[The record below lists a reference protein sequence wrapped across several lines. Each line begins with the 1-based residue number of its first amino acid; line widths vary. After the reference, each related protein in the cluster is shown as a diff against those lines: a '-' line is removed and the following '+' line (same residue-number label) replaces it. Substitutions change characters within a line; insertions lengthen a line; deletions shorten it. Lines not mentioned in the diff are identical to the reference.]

1 MNTSNPRPHHR
12 GAARRW
18 LIGGLA
24 VAALAAVL
32 WAAYRPRP
40 LLVETATVAQGR
52 FEQVIEE
59 DGRLRLQQRYTVTAP
74 TAAQLQRPTLKVGD
88 AVNAGDVVAVLAPSA
103 PAMIDTRTRSVLQER
118 VGSTDA
124 ARSAAAA
131 NVRRL
136 QAALAQATLEAERTE
151 QLARENFIAPSAR
164 DQSRLAREAAQQ
176 ALRAAQA
183 EQAAAEHAMGEARAA
198 LQRAQPT
205 GGGAMQGLWSLT
217 SPVTGR
223 VLRLHKESAE
233 PVTAGQ
239 PLLDIGD
246 TAALEAVIDVL
257 SGDAPRIPPGAAV
270 QLATGRAQPPLA
282 GKVARIEPQAFTKV
296 SALGIEEQRV
306 NVVVALDA
314 QAEDLQRLGDGFR
327 VDARITLSAQ
337 DGALLV
343 PSAALVRRGDGW
355 QVFVVE
361 GGKARART
369 VTFKDRHA
377 DSAWVQDGLKAGE
390 VVILYPGSVMV
401 DGRAVRN
408 RMGGLSKPLRRS
420 PRQDSQRTLWVSGR
434 WRFRAK
440 CRRAPAR

>member
-1 MNTSNPRPHHR
+1 MNNKSIN
-12 GAARRW
+12 GVSQRRW

-40 LLVETATVAQGR
+40 LVVETATVAEGR

-88 AVNAGDVVAVLAPSA
+88 AVQAGDVVAVLAPSA
-103 PAMIDTRTRSVLQER
+103 PSMIDARTRGVLQER
-118 VGSTDA
+118 VGTADA
-124 ARSAAAA
+124 SLAAAVA
-131 NVRRL
+131 NVKRL
-136 QAALAQATLEAERTE
+136 QAALAQATLEAERAD
-151 QLARENFIAPSAR
+151 QLAKDNFIAPSAR
-164 DQSRLAREAAQQ
+164 DQARLAREAAQQ
-176 ALRAAQA
+176 ALRAGQAQ
-183 EQAAAEHAMGEARAA
+183 QAAADHALGEARAA
-198 LQRAQPT
+198 LQRAQP
-205 GGGAMQGLWSLT
+205 GSGAVAQGLWSLT

-223 VLRLHKESAE
+223 VLKLHKESAE

-239 PLLDIGD
+239 PLLEIGD
-246 TAALEAVIDVL
+246 TGALEAVVDVL
-257 SGDAPRIPPGAAV
+257 SGDAPRIPPGAVV
-270 QLATGRAQPPLA
+270 QLATGRAQPPLS
-282 GKVARIEPQAFTKV
+282 GTVARIEPQAFTKL

-314 QAEDLQRLGDGFR
+314 KAEDLQRLGDGFR

-343 PSAALVRRGDGW
+343 PSAALVRQGDGW
-355 QVFVVE
+355 QVFVAE

-390 VVILYPGSVMV
+390 KVILYPGSAMA
-401 DGRAVRN
+401 DGQPV
-408 RMGGLSKPLRRS
+408 KLRS
-420 PRQDSQRTLWVSGR
+420 SQL
-434 WRFRAK
+434 
-440 CRRAPAR
+440 

>member
-1 MNTSNPRPHHR
+1 MNNKAINGMSQ
-12 GAARRW
+12 RRW

-40 LLVETATVAQGR
+40 LVVETATVAEGR

-88 AVNAGDVVAVLAPSA
+88 AVQAGDVVAVLTPSA
-103 PAMIDTRTRSVLQER
+103 PSMIDARTRGVLQER
-118 VGSTDA
+118 VGTADA
-124 ARSAAAA
+124 SLAAAVA
-131 NVRRL
+131 NVKRL
-136 QAALAQATLEAERTE
+136 QAALAQATLEAERAD
-151 QLARENFIAPSAR
+151 QLAKDNFIAPSAR
-164 DQSRLAREAAQQ
+164 DQARLAREAAQQ
-176 ALRAAQA
+176 ALRAGQAQ
-183 EQAAAEHAMGEARAA
+183 QAAADHALGEARAA
-198 LQRAQPT
+198 LQRAQP
-205 GGGAMQGLWSLT
+205 GSGAVAQGLWSLT

-223 VLRLHKESAE
+223 VLKLHKESAE
-233 PVTAGQ
+233 PVAAGQ
-239 PLLDIGD
+239 PLLEIGD
-246 TAALEAVIDVL
+246 TGALEAVVDVL
-257 SGDAPRIPPGAAV
+257 SGDAPRIPPGAVV

-282 GKVARIEPQAFTKV
+282 GTVARIEPQAFTKV

-314 QAEDLQRLGDGFR
+314 KAEDLQRLGDGFR

-343 PSAALVRRGDGW
+343 PSAALVRQGDGW

-361 GGKARART
+361 SGKARART

-390 VVILYPGSVMV
+390 KVILYPGSTMA
-401 DGRAVRN
+401 DGQPVKVR
-408 RMGGLSKPLRRS
+408 S
-420 PRQDSQRTLWVSGR
+420 SQS
-434 WRFRAK
+434 
-440 CRRAPAR
+440 

>member
-1 MNTSNPRPHHR
+1 MNNKSIN
-12 GAARRW
+12 GVSQRRW

-40 LLVETATVAQGR
+40 LVVETATVAEGR

-88 AVNAGDVVAVLAPSA
+88 AVQAGDVVAVLAPSA
-103 PAMIDTRTRSVLQER
+103 PSMIDARTRGVLQER
-118 VGSTDA
+118 VGSADA
-124 ARSAAAA
+124 ALAAAVA
-131 NVRRL
+131 NVKRL
-136 QAALAQATLEAERTE
+136 QAALAQATLEAERAD
-151 QLARENFIAPSAR
+151 QLAKDNFIAPSAR

-176 ALRAAQA
+176 ALRAGQAQ
-183 EQAAAEHAMGEARAA
+183 QAAADHALGEARAA
-198 LQRAQPT
+198 LQRAQP
-205 GGGAMQGLWSLT
+205 GSGAVAQGLWSLT

-223 VLRLHKESAE
+223 VLKLHKESAE
-233 PVTAGQ
+233 PVIAGQ
-239 PLLDIGD
+239 PLLEIGD
-246 TAALEAVIDVL
+246 TGALEAVVDVL
-257 SGDAPRIPPGAAV
+257 SGDAPRIPPGAVV

-282 GKVARIEPQAFTKV
+282 GTVARIEPQAFTKV

-314 QAEDLQRLGDGFR
+314 KAEDLQRLGDGFR

-343 PSAALVRRGDGW
+343 PSAALVRQGDGW

-377 DSAWVQDGLKAGE
+377 DSAWVQDGLKSGE
-390 VVILYPGSVMV
+390 KVILYPGSAMV
-401 DGRAVRN
+401 DGQPVRERAA
-408 RMGGLSKPLRRS
+408 S
-420 PRQDSQRTLWVSGR
+420 
-434 WRFRAK
+434 
-440 CRRAPAR
+440 

>member
-1 MNTSNPRPHHR
+1 MKNAHNKGLS
-12 GAARRW
+12 RRW

-24 VAALAAVL
+24 VVALAAVL

-40 LLVETATVAQGR
+40 LVVETATVAEGR

-88 AVNAGDVVAVLAPSA
+88 TVQAGQVVAELAPAA

-118 VGSTDA
+118 VGSADA
-124 ARSAAAA
+124 ARSAAGA

-136 QAALAQATLEAERTE
+136 QAALSQAVLEAERAE
-151 QLARENFIAPSAR
+151 QLARDNFIAPSAR
-164 DQSRLAREAAQQ
+164 DQARLAREAAQQ
-176 ALRAAQA
+176 ALRAGQA
-183 EQAAAEHAMGEARAA
+183 EQAAADHALGEARAA
-198 LQRAQPT
+198 LQRAQPS
-205 GGGAMQGLWSLT
+205 GAVASAQGLWSLT

-223 VLRLHKESAE
+223 VLRLHKENSE

-239 PLLDIGD
+239 ALMEIGD
-246 TAALEAVIDVL
+246 TAALEAVVDVL
-257 SGDAPRIPPGAAV
+257 SGDAPRITPGAAV
-270 QLATGRAQPPLA
+270 QLATGRSQPPLA
-282 GKVARIEPQAFTKV
+282 GTVARIEPQAFTKV

-306 NVVVALDA
+306 NVVVTLDA
-314 QAEDLQRLGDGFR
+314 KAEDLQRLGDGFR

-343 PSAALVRRGDGW
+343 PSAALVRDGDKGW
-355 QVFVVE
+355 RVFVVE

-369 VTFKDRHA
+369 VTFQDRHA

-390 VVILYPGSVMV
+390 VVILYPGSAMEE
-401 DGRAVRN
+401 GRAVKVR
-408 RMGGLSKPLRRS
+408 G
-420 PRQDSQRTLWVSGR
+420 
-434 WRFRAK
+434 
-440 CRRAPAR
+440 AP

>member
-1 MNTSNPRPHHR
+1 MNNKSIN
-12 GAARRW
+12 GVSQRRW

-40 LLVETATVAQGR
+40 LVVETATVAEGR

-88 AVNAGDVVAVLAPSA
+88 AVQAGDVVAVLAPSA
-103 PAMIDTRTRSVLQER
+103 PSMIDARTRGVLQER
-118 VGSTDA
+118 VGSADA
-124 ARSAAAA
+124 ALAAAVA
-131 NVRRL
+131 NVKRL
-136 QAALAQATLEAERTE
+136 QAALAQATLEAERAD
-151 QLARENFIAPSAR
+151 QLAKDNFIAPSAR
-164 DQSRLAREAAQQ
+164 DQARLAREAAQQ
-176 ALRAAQA
+176 ALRAGQAQ
-183 EQAAAEHAMGEARAA
+183 QAAADHALGEARAA
-198 LQRAQPT
+198 LQRAQP
-205 GGGAMQGLWSLT
+205 GSGAVAQGLWTLT

-223 VLRLHKESAE
+223 VLKLHKESAE

-239 PLLDIGD
+239 PLLEIGD
-246 TAALEAVIDVL
+246 TGALEAVVDVL
-257 SGDAPRIPPGAAV
+257 SGDAPRIPPGAVV
-270 QLATGRAQPPLA
+270 QLATGRAQSPLA
-282 GKVARIEPQAFTKV
+282 GTVARIEPQAFTKV

-314 QAEDLQRLGDGFR
+314 KAEDLQRLGDGFR

-343 PSAALVRRGDGW
+343 PSAALVRLGDGW

-390 VVILYPGSVMV
+390 KVILYPGSAMV
-401 DGRAVRN
+401 DGQPVRERAA
-408 RMGGLSKPLRRS
+408 S
-420 PRQDSQRTLWVSGR
+420 
-434 WRFRAK
+434 
-440 CRRAPAR
+440 

>member
-1 MNTSNPRPHHR
+1 MNNKSIN
-12 GAARRW
+12 GVSQRRW

-40 LLVETATVAQGR
+40 LVVETATVAEGR

-88 AVNAGDVVAVLAPSA
+88 AVQAGDVVAVLAPSA
-103 PAMIDTRTRSVLQER
+103 PSMIDARTRGVLQER
-118 VGSTDA
+118 VGSADA
-124 ARSAAAA
+124 ALAAAVA
-131 NVRRL
+131 NVKRL
-136 QAALAQATLEAERTE
+136 QAALAQATLEAERAD
-151 QLARENFIAPSAR
+151 QLAKDNFIAPSAR
-164 DQSRLAREAAQQ
+164 DQARLAREAAQQ
-176 ALRAAQA
+176 ALRAGQAQ
-183 EQAAAEHAMGEARAA
+183 QAAADHALGEARAA
-198 LQRAQPT
+198 LQRAQP
-205 GGGAMQGLWSLT
+205 GSGAVAQGLWSLT

-223 VLRLHKESAE
+223 VLKLYKESAE

-239 PLLDIGD
+239 PLLEIGD
-246 TAALEAVIDVL
+246 TGALEAVVDVL

-282 GKVARIEPQAFTKV
+282 GTVARIEPQAFTKV

-314 QAEDLQRLGDGFR
+314 KAEDLQRLGDGFR

-343 PSAALVRRGDGW
+343 PSAALVRLGDGW

-390 VVILYPGSVMV
+390 KVILYPGSAMA
-401 DGRAVRN
+401 DGQPVRERAA
-408 RMGGLSKPLRRS
+408 S
-420 PRQDSQRTLWVSGR
+420 
-434 WRFRAK
+434 
-440 CRRAPAR
+440 

>member
-1 MNTSNPRPHHR
+1 MNNKSIN
-12 GAARRW
+12 GVSQRRW

-40 LLVETATVAQGR
+40 LVVETAPVAEGR

-88 AVNAGDVVAVLAPSA
+88 AVQAGDVVAVLAPSA
-103 PAMIDTRTRSVLQER
+103 PSMIDARTRGVLQER
-118 VGSTDA
+118 VGSADA
-124 ARSAAAA
+124 SLAAAVA
-131 NVRRL
+131 NVKRL
-136 QAALAQATLEAERTE
+136 QAALAQATLEAERAD
-151 QLARENFIAPSAR
+151 QLAKDNFIAPSAR
-164 DQSRLAREAAQQ
+164 DQARLAREAAQQ
-176 ALRAAQA
+176 ALRAGQAQ
-183 EQAAAEHAMGEARAA
+183 QAAADHALGEARAA
-198 LQRAQPT
+198 LQRAQP
-205 GGGAMQGLWSLT
+205 GSGAVAQGLWSLT

-223 VLRLHKESAE
+223 VLKLHKESAE

-239 PLLDIGD
+239 PLLEIGD
-246 TAALEAVIDVL
+246 TGALEAVVDVL
-257 SGDAPRIPPGAAV
+257 SGDAPRIPPGAVV

-282 GKVARIEPQAFTKV
+282 GTVARIEPQAFTKL

-314 QAEDLQRLGDGFR
+314 KAEDLQRLGDGFR

-343 PSAALVRRGDGW
+343 PSAALVRQGDGW

-390 VVILYPGSVMV
+390 KVILYPGSAMA
-401 DGRAVRN
+401 DGQPVR
-408 RMGGLSKPLRRS
+408 RRES
-420 PRQDSQRTLWVSGR
+420 HL
-434 WRFRAK
+434 
-440 CRRAPAR
+440 

>member
-1 MNTSNPRPHHR
+1 MNNKSIN
-12 GAARRW
+12 GVSQRRW

-40 LLVETATVAQGR
+40 LVVETATVAEGR

-88 AVNAGDVVAVLAPSA
+88 AVQAGDVVAVLAPSA
-103 PAMIDTRTRSVLQER
+103 PSMIDARTRGVLQER
-118 VGSTDA
+118 VGTADA
-124 ARSAAAA
+124 SLAAAVA
-131 NVRRL
+131 NVKRL
-136 QAALAQATLEAERTE
+136 QAALAQATLEAERAD
-151 QLARENFIAPSAR
+151 QLAKDNFIAPSAR
-164 DQSRLAREAAQQ
+164 DQARLAREAAQQ
-176 ALRAAQA
+176 ALRAGQAQ
-183 EQAAAEHAMGEARAA
+183 QAAADHALGEARAA
-198 LQRAQPT
+198 LQRAQP
-205 GGGAMQGLWSLT
+205 GSGAVAQGLWSLT

-223 VLRLHKESAE
+223 VLKLHKESAE

-239 PLLDIGD
+239 PLLEIGD
-246 TAALEAVIDVL
+246 TGALEAVVDVL
-257 SGDAPRIPPGAAV
+257 SGDAPRIPPGAVV

-282 GKVARIEPQAFTKV
+282 GTVARIEPQAFTKL

-314 QAEDLQRLGDGFR
+314 KAEDLQRLGDGFR

-343 PSAALVRRGDGW
+343 PSAALVRQGDGW

-390 VVILYPGSVMV
+390 KVILYPGSAMA
-401 DGRAVRN
+401 DGQPV
-408 RMGGLSKPLRRS
+408 KLRS
-420 PRQDSQRTLWVSGR
+420 SQL
-434 WRFRAK
+434 
-440 CRRAPAR
+440 

>member
-1 MNTSNPRPHHR
+1 MNNKSIN
-12 GAARRW
+12 GVSQRRW

-40 LLVETATVAQGR
+40 LVVETATVAEGR

-88 AVNAGDVVAVLAPSA
+88 AVQAGDVVAVLAPSA
-103 PAMIDTRTRSVLQER
+103 PSMIDARTRGVLQER
-118 VGSTDA
+118 LGSADA
-124 ARSAAAA
+124 SLAAAVA
-131 NVRRL
+131 NVKRL
-136 QAALAQATLEAERTE
+136 QAALAQATLEAERAD
-151 QLARENFIAPSAR
+151 QLAKDNFIAPSAR

-176 ALRAAQA
+176 ALRAGQAQ
-183 EQAAAEHAMGEARAA
+183 QAAADHALGEARAA
-198 LQRAQPT
+198 LQRAQP
-205 GGGAMQGLWSLT
+205 GSGAVTQGLWSLT

-223 VLRLHKESAE
+223 VLKLHKESAE

-239 PLLDIGD
+239 PLLEIGD
-246 TAALEAVIDVL
+246 TGALEAVVDVL

-282 GKVARIEPQAFTKV
+282 GTVARIEPQAFTKV

-314 QAEDLQRLGDGFR
+314 KAEDLQRLGDGFR

-343 PSAALVRRGDGW
+343 PSAALVRQGDGW

-361 GGKARART
+361 SGKARART

-390 VVILYPGSVMV
+390 KVILYPGSAMA
-401 DGRAVRN
+401 DGQPVRE
-408 RMGGLSKPLRRS
+408 R
-420 PRQDSQRTLWVSGR
+420 PR
-434 WRFRAK
+434 
-440 CRRAPAR
+440 

>member
-1 MNTSNPRPHHR
+1 MNNKAINGMSQ
-12 GAARRW
+12 RRW

-40 LLVETATVAQGR
+40 LVVETATVAEGR

-74 TAAQLQRPTLKVGD
+74 TAAQLQRTTLKVGD
-88 AVNAGDVVAVLAPSA
+88 VVQAGDVVAVLAPSA
-103 PAMIDTRTRSVLQER
+103 PSMIDARTRGVLQER
-118 VGSTDA
+118 VGSADA
-124 ARSAAAA
+124 SLAAAVA
-131 NVRRL
+131 NVKRL
-136 QAALAQATLEAERTE
+136 QAALAQATLEAERAD
-151 QLARENFIAPSAR
+151 QLAKDNFIAPSAR
-164 DQSRLAREAAQQ
+164 DQARLGRDAAQQ
-176 ALRAAQA
+176 ALRAGQAQ
-183 EQAAAEHAMGEARAA
+183 QAAADHALGEARAA
-198 LQRAQPT
+198 LQRAQP
-205 GGGAMQGLWSLT
+205 GSDAVAQGLWSLT

-223 VLRLHKESAE
+223 VLKLHKESAE

-239 PLLDIGD
+239 PLLEIGD
-246 TAALEAVIDVL
+246 TGALEAVVDVL
-257 SGDAPRIPPGAAV
+257 SGDAPRIPPGAVV

-282 GKVARIEPQAFTKV
+282 GTVARIEPQAFTKV

-314 QAEDLQRLGDGFR
+314 KAEDLQRLGDGFR

-343 PSAALVRRGDGW
+343 PSAALVRQGDGW

-390 VVILYPGSVMV
+390 KVILYPGSAMA
-401 DGRAVRN
+401 DGQPVKERAAA
-408 RMGGLSKPLRRS
+408 
-420 PRQDSQRTLWVSGR
+420 Q
-434 WRFRAK
+434 
-440 CRRAPAR
+440 

>member
-1 MNTSNPRPHHR
+1 MNTTNKNR
-12 GAARRW
+12 GAVQRRW
-18 LIGGLA
+18 LIAGLA

-40 LLVETATVAQGR
+40 LVVETATVTEGR

-74 TAAQLQRPTLKVGD
+74 TQAQLQRPTLKVGD
-88 AVNAGDVVAVLAPSA
+88 AVRAGDVVAVLAPSA
-103 PAMIDTRTRSVLQER
+103 PAMIDARTRGVLQER
-118 VGSTDA
+118 VGSADA
-124 ARSAAAA
+124 SLAAAGA
-131 NVRRL
+131 NVKRL
-136 QAALAQATLEAERTE
+136 QAALAQATLEDERAD
-151 QLARENFIAPSAR
+151 QLAKDKFIAPSAR
-164 DQSRLAREAAQQ
+164 DQARLAREAAQQ
-176 ALRAAQA
+176 ALRAGQAQ
-183 EQAAAEHAMGEARAA
+183 QAAAVHALGEARAA
-198 LQRAQPT
+198 LERVQTGSGAVAQ
-205 GGGAMQGLWSLT
+205 GRWSLA

-223 VLRLHKESAE
+223 VLKLHKESAE

-239 PLLDIGD
+239 PLLEIGD
-246 TAALEAVIDVL
+246 TGALEAVVDVL

-282 GKVARIEPQAFTKV
+282 GTVARIEPQAFTKV

-306 NVVVALDA
+306 NVVVALGA
-314 QAEDLQRLGDGFR
+314 KAEDLQRLGDGFR

-343 PSAALVRRGDGW
+343 PSAALVRQGEAW

-361 GGKARART
+361 GGQARART

-390 VVILYPGSVMV
+390 KVILYPGSAME
-401 DGRAVRN
+401 DGQPV
-408 RMGGLSKPLRRS
+408 
-420 PRQDSQRTLWVSGR
+420 
-434 WRFRAK
+434 RAK
-440 CRRAPAR
+440 AAP

>member
-1 MNTSNPRPHHR
+1 MNNKAINGMSQ
-12 GAARRW
+12 RRW
-18 LIGGLA
+18 IIGGLA

-40 LLVETATVAQGR
+40 LVVETATVAEGR

-88 AVNAGDVVAVLAPSA
+88 AVQAGDVVAVLAPSA
-103 PAMIDTRTRSVLQER
+103 PSMIDARTRGVLQER
-118 VGSTDA
+118 VGTADA
-124 ARSAAAA
+124 SLAAAVA
-131 NVRRL
+131 NVKRL
-136 QAALAQATLEAERTE
+136 QAALAQATLEAERAD
-151 QLARENFIAPSAR
+151 QLAKDNFIAPSAR
-164 DQSRLAREAAQQ
+164 DQARLAREAAQQ
-176 ALRAAQA
+176 ALRVGQAQ
-183 EQAAAEHAMGEARAA
+183 QAAADHALGEARAA
-198 LQRAQPT
+198 LQRAQP
-205 GGGAMQGLWSLT
+205 GSGAVAQGLWSLT

-223 VLRLHKESAE
+223 VLKLHKESAE

-239 PLLDIGD
+239 PLLEIGD
-246 TAALEAVIDVL
+246 TGALEAVVDVL
-257 SGDAPRIPPGAAV
+257 SGDAPRIPPGAVV

-282 GKVARIEPQAFTKV
+282 GTVARIEPQAFTKV

-314 QAEDLQRLGDGFR
+314 KADDLQRLGDGFR

-343 PSAALVRRGDGW
+343 PSAALVRQGDGW

-361 GGKARART
+361 GGKARTRT

-377 DSAWVQDGLKAGE
+377 DSAWVQDGLKAGD
-390 VVILYPGSVMV
+390 VVILYPGSAMT
-401 DGRAVRN
+401 DGRPVRV
-408 RMGGLSKPLRRS
+408 RS
-420 PRQDSQRTLWVSGR
+420 
-434 WRFRAK
+434 
-440 CRRAPAR
+440 AP

>member
-1 MNTSNPRPHHR
+1 MNNKSIN
-12 GAARRW
+12 GVSQRRW

-40 LLVETATVAQGR
+40 LVVETATVAEGR

-74 TAAQLQRPTLKVGD
+74 TAAQLQRPTLKVGET
-88 AVNAGDVVAVLAPSA
+88 VQAGDVVAVLAPVA
-103 PAMIDTRTRSVLQER
+103 PAMIDARTRGVLQER
-118 VGSTDA
+118 VGSADA
-124 ARSAAAA
+124 ALDAAAA
-131 NVRRL
+131 NVKRL
-136 QAALAQATLEAERTE
+136 QAALAQATLEAERAD
-151 QLARENFIAPSAR
+151 QLAKDNFIAPSAR

-176 ALRAAQA
+176 ALRAGQAQ
-183 EQAAAEHAMGEARAA
+183 QAAADHALGEARAA
-198 LQRAQPT
+198 LQRAQP
-205 GGGAMQGLWSLT
+205 GSGAVTQGLWSLT

-223 VLRLHKESAE
+223 VLKLHKESAE

-239 PLLDIGD
+239 PLLEIGD
-246 TAALEAVIDVL
+246 TGALEAVVDVL
-257 SGDAPRIPPGAAV
+257 SGDALRIPSGAEV
-270 QLATGRAQPPLA
+270 QLSTGRAQPPLP
-282 GKVARIEPQAFTKV
+282 GTVARIEPQAFTKV

-314 QAEDLQRLGDGFR
+314 KVEDLQRLGDGFR

-343 PSAALVRRGDGW
+343 PSSALVRQGDGW

-361 GGKARART
+361 GGKARARS

-377 DSAWVQDGLKAGE
+377 DSAWVQDGLKEGE
-390 VVILYPGSVMV
+390 KVILYPGSAMA
-401 DGRAVRN
+401 DGQPVH
-408 RMGGLSKPLRRS
+408 
-420 PRQDSQRTLWVSGR
+420 V
-434 WRFRAK
+434 
-440 CRRAPAR
+440 RAPS

>member
-1 MNTSNPRPHHR
+1 MNNKTINGVSQ
-12 GAARRW
+12 RRW

-40 LLVETATVAQGR
+40 LVVETATVAEGR

-88 AVNAGDVVAVLAPSA
+88 GVQAGDVVAVLAPSA
-103 PAMIDTRTRSVLQER
+103 PSMIDARTRGVLQER
-118 VGSTDA
+118 LGSADA
-124 ARSAAAA
+124 ALAAAAA
-131 NVRRL
+131 NVKRL
-136 QAALAQATLEAERTE
+136 QAALAQATLEAERAD
-151 QLARENFIAPSAR
+151 QLAKDNFIAPSAR
-164 DQSRLAREAAQQ
+164 DQARLAREAAQQ
-176 ALRAAQA
+176 ALRAGQAQ
-183 EQAAAEHAMGEARAA
+183 QAAADHALGEARAA
-198 LQRAQPT
+198 LQRAQP
-205 GGGAMQGLWSLT
+205 GSGAVTQGLWSLT

-223 VLRLHKESAE
+223 VLKLHKESAE

-239 PLLDIGD
+239 PLLEIGD
-246 TAALEAVIDVL
+246 TGALEAVVDVL

-282 GKVARIEPQAFTKV
+282 GTVARIEPQAFTKV

-314 QAEDLQRLGDGFR
+314 KAEELQRLGDGFR

-343 PSAALVRRGDGW
+343 PSAALVRQGDGW

-390 VVILYPGSVMV
+390 KVILYPGSTMA
-401 DGRAVRN
+401 DGQPVRERA
-408 RMGGLSKPLRRS
+408 S
-420 PRQDSQRTLWVSGR
+420 P
-434 WRFRAK
+434 
-440 CRRAPAR
+440 

>member
-1 MNTSNPRPHHR
+1 MNNKSIN
-12 GAARRW
+12 GVSQRRW

-40 LLVETATVAQGR
+40 LVVETATVAEGR

-88 AVNAGDVVAVLAPSA
+88 AVQAGDVVAVLAPSA
-103 PAMIDTRTRSVLQER
+103 PSMIDARTRGVLQER
-118 VGSTDA
+118 VGSADA
-124 ARSAAAA
+124 ALAAAVA
-131 NVRRL
+131 NVKRL
-136 QAALAQATLEAERTE
+136 QAALAQATLEAERAD
-151 QLARENFIAPSAR
+151 QLAKDNFIAPSAR

-176 ALRAAQA
+176 ALRAGQAQ
-183 EQAAAEHAMGEARAA
+183 QAAADHALGEARAA
-198 LQRAQPT
+198 LQRAQP
-205 GGGAMQGLWSLT
+205 GSGAVAQGLWSLT

-223 VLRLHKESAE
+223 VLKLHKESAE
-233 PVTAGQ
+233 PVIAGQ
-239 PLLDIGD
+239 PLLEIGD
-246 TAALEAVIDVL
+246 TGALEAVVDVL
-257 SGDAPRIPPGAAV
+257 SGDAPRIPPGAVV

-282 GKVARIEPQAFTKV
+282 GTVARIEPQAFTKL

-314 QAEDLQRLGDGFR
+314 KAEDLQRLGDGFR

-343 PSAALVRRGDGW
+343 PSAALVRQGDGW

-390 VVILYPGSVMV
+390 KVILYPGSAMA
-401 DGRAVRN
+401 DGQPVKERAAA
-408 RMGGLSKPLRRS
+408 
-420 PRQDSQRTLWVSGR
+420 Q
-434 WRFRAK
+434 
-440 CRRAPAR
+440 

>member
-1 MNTSNPRPHHR
+1 MNNKSIN
-12 GAARRW
+12 GVSQRRW

-40 LLVETATVAQGR
+40 LVVETATVAEGR

-88 AVNAGDVVAVLAPSA
+88 AVQAGDVVAVLAPSA
-103 PAMIDTRTRSVLQER
+103 PSMIDARTRGVLQER
-118 VGSTDA
+118 VGSADA
-124 ARSAAAA
+124 ALAAAVA
-131 NVRRL
+131 NVKRL
-136 QAALAQATLEAERTE
+136 QAALAQATLEAERAD
-151 QLARENFIAPSAR
+151 QLAKDNFIAPSAR
-164 DQSRLAREAAQQ
+164 DQARLAREAAQQ
-176 ALRAAQA
+176 ALRAGQAQ
-183 EQAAAEHAMGEARAA
+183 QAAADHALGEARAA
-198 LQRAQPT
+198 LQRAQPGSSAVT
-205 GGGAMQGLWSLT
+205 QGLWSLT

-223 VLRLHKESAE
+223 VLKLHKESAE

-239 PLLDIGD
+239 PLLEIGD
-246 TAALEAVIDVL
+246 TGALEAVVDVL

-282 GKVARIEPQAFTKV
+282 GTVARIEPQAFTKV

-306 NVVVALDA
+306 NVVVALDVK
-314 QAEDLQRLGDGFR
+314 AEDLQRLGDGFR

-343 PSAALVRRGDGW
+343 PSAALVRLGDGW

-390 VVILYPGSVMV
+390 KVILYPGSAMA
-401 DGRAVRN
+401 DGQPVKVR
-408 RMGGLSKPLRRS
+408 S
-420 PRQDSQRTLWVSGR
+420 SQS
-434 WRFRAK
+434 
-440 CRRAPAR
+440 

>member
-1 MNTSNPRPHHR
+1 MNNKSIN
-12 GAARRW
+12 GVSQRRW

-40 LLVETATVAQGR
+40 LVVETATVAEGR

-88 AVNAGDVVAVLAPSA
+88 AVQAGDVVAVLAPSA
-103 PAMIDTRTRSVLQER
+103 PSMIDARTRGVLQER
-118 VGSTDA
+118 VGTADA
-124 ARSAAAA
+124 SLAAAVA
-131 NVRRL
+131 NVKRL
-136 QAALAQATLEAERTE
+136 QAALAQATLEAERAD
-151 QLARENFIAPSAR
+151 QLAKDNFIAPSAR
-164 DQSRLAREAAQQ
+164 DQARLAREAAQQ
-176 ALRAAQA
+176 ALRAGQAQ
-183 EQAAAEHAMGEARAA
+183 QAAADHALGEARAA
-198 LQRAQPT
+198 LQRAQP
-205 GGGAMQGLWSLT
+205 GSGAVAQGLWSLT

-223 VLRLHKESAE
+223 VLKLHKESAE

-239 PLLDIGD
+239 PLLEIGD
-246 TAALEAVIDVL
+246 TGALEAVVDVL
-257 SGDAPRIPPGAAV
+257 SGDAPRIPPGAVV

-282 GKVARIEPQAFTKV
+282 GTVARIEPQAFTKL

-314 QAEDLQRLGDGFR
+314 KAEDLQRLGDGFR

-343 PSAALVRRGDGW
+343 PSAALVRQGDGW
-355 QVFVVE
+355 QVFVAE

-390 VVILYPGSVMV
+390 KVILYPGSAMK
-401 DGRAVRN
+401 DGQPVRS
-408 RMGGLSKPLRRS
+408 RESHL
-420 PRQDSQRTLWVSGR
+420 
-434 WRFRAK
+434 
-440 CRRAPAR
+440 

>member
-1 MNTSNPRPHHR
+1 MNNKSIN
-12 GAARRW
+12 GVSQRRW

-40 LLVETATVAQGR
+40 LVVETATVAEGR

-88 AVNAGDVVAVLAPSA
+88 AVQAGDVVAVLAPSA
-103 PAMIDTRTRSVLQER
+103 PSMIDARTRGVLQER
-118 VGSTDA
+118 VGTADA
-124 ARSAAAA
+124 SLAAAVA
-131 NVRRL
+131 NVKRL
-136 QAALAQATLEAERTE
+136 QAALAQATLEAERAD
-151 QLARENFIAPSAR
+151 QLAKDNFIAPSAR
-164 DQSRLAREAAQQ
+164 DQARLAREAAQQ
-176 ALRAAQA
+176 ALRAGQAQ
-183 EQAAAEHAMGEARAA
+183 QAAADHALGEARAA
-198 LQRAQPT
+198 LQRAQP
-205 GGGAMQGLWSLT
+205 GSGAVAQGLWSLT

-223 VLRLHKESAE
+223 VLKLHKESAE

-239 PLLDIGD
+239 PLLEIGD
-246 TAALEAVIDVL
+246 TGALEAVVDVL
-257 SGDAPRIPPGAAV
+257 SGDAPRIPPGAVV

-282 GKVARIEPQAFTKV
+282 GTVARIEPQAFTKV

-314 QAEDLQRLGDGFR
+314 KAEDLQRLGDGFR

-343 PSAALVRRGDGW
+343 PSAALVRQGDGW

-390 VVILYPGSVMV
+390 KVILYPGSAMA
-401 DGRAVRN
+401 DGQPV
-408 RMGGLSKPLRRS
+408 KLRS
-420 PRQDSQRTLWVSGR
+420 SQL
-434 WRFRAK
+434 
-440 CRRAPAR
+440 